1 MDIKEKATIKRF
13 FLFSFFLIYLSG
25 LSNDVPAQD
34 YPIQPVPFTAVKL
47 NDGFWAPRIKR
58 NHEVTIPIAIEQCYK
73 TGRVDNFLFAA
84 GLKEGKFCTDYPFDD
99 TDIYKIIEGASYSI
113 QTFPDK
119 ELEAKIDTLIEYIG
133 KAQEPDGYLYTTRTI
148 DPNHPHEWAGSK
160 RWEKVSNL
168 SHELYNSG
176 HLYEAAVAH
185 YQATGKRT
193 LLDIAIK
200 NADLLCRDFGP
211 GKLDNYPGHQ
221 IVEMGLVKMYRA
233 TGKKEYLDLAKFFL
247 DIRDKGRQYNQSHK
261 KVTEQTEAVG
271 HAVRATY
278 MYSGMA
284 DVAAL
289 TGDTAYTN
297 AIISIWKDVIRGKL
311 YITGGIGAT
320 GGHEGFGPPYVLPNL
335 TAYNET
341 CAAIGNIYWNYR
353 LFLLDGN
360 AEYYDVLERTLYN
373 GMISGVSLSG
383 DRFFYPNPLESQ
395 GKHQRSE
402 WFGCACCPSNV
413 CRFTPSVPGY
423 IYAKN
428 NDRLYVNLYM
438 SNKADIDLDGN
449 KTELTQVTDYPWT
462 GDIEITLKPQEE
474 KTFEIALRIPGWAR
488 NLPVPG
494 DLYSFDGTDESE
506 IQLSVNGIPADYQM
520 QNGYAVLKQQWKNGD
535 KINLDLPMTV
545 RRIRANEKVTADVNR
560 VALQRGPI
568 VYCAEW
574 PDNDGH
580 VLNLVL
586 PDDAELTSGY
596 REDLLNGVTV
606 IRGQAFDAIFGRDGK
621 SVSKQQKEFLA
632 IPYYAWANRG
642 PGEME
647 VWLAR
652 DESAIQ
658 LPTPPGLIPNASFE
672 KQTDNKPDGW
682 EPQIYS
688 GDAEFDCVRGGHSGQ
703 WCVTIASQSGTD
715 AGWLASA
722 TVEPHSK
729 YRLSAWIKTENISA
743 DSGRGALLNLHNIQP
758 LQTPAVTG
766 TKDWNRVEIVF
777 NSGDNSIVEINCLLG
792 GWGLSTG
799 TAWYDDVQ
807 LELIP

>member
-1 MDIKEKATIKRF
+1 MKRLL
-13 FLFSFFLIYLSG
+13 LFSLFQLYL
-25 LSNDVPAQD
+25 LSLFNVALAQD
-34 YPIQPVPFTAVKL
+34 YPIQPVPFTAVKV

-58 NHEVTIPIAIEQCYK
+58 NHDVTIPIAIEQCYK

-84 GLKEGKFCTDYPFDD
+84 GLKEGKFCTEFPFDD
-99 TDIYKIIEGASYSI
+99 TDIYKIIEGASYSL

-176 HLYEAAVAH
+176 HLFEAAVAH

-221 IVEMGLVKMYRA
+221 IIEMGLVKMYRV

-247 DIRDKGRQYNQSHK
+247 DIRDKGRQYNQSHR

-289 TGDTAYTN
+289 TGDIAYTK
-297 AIISIWKDVIRGKL
+297 AIIRIWEDIIRGKL
-311 YITGGIGAT
+311 YITGGIGAM
-320 GGHEGFGPPYVLPNL
+320 GGHEGFGPAYMLPNL
-335 TAYNET
+335 SAYNET
-341 CAAIGNIYWNYR
+341 CAAIGNIYCNYR

-360 AEYYDVLERTLYN
+360 AKYYDVLERTLYN
-373 GMISGVSLSG
+373 GLISGVSLTG

-402 WFGCACCPSNV
+402 WFGCACCPSNI
-413 CRFTPSVPGY
+413 CRFIPSVPGY
-423 IYAKN
+423 VYAKD
-428 NDRLYVNLYM
+428 NDKFFVNLYM
-438 SNKADIDLDGN
+438 SNEASIDLNGN
-449 KTELTQVTDYPWT
+449 KIELIQETDYPWS
-462 GDIEITLKPQEE
+462 GDIEITVKPEEE
-474 KTFEIALRIPGWAR
+474 KLFEIALRIPGWAQNR
-488 NLPVPG
+488 PVPG
-494 DLYSFDGTDESE
+494 DLYSFDTADKSE
-506 IQLSVNGIPADYQM
+506 IQLTVNDQPADYEM
-520 QNGYAVLKQQWKNGD
+520 QNGYAVLRQQWTSGD
-535 KINLDLPMTV
+535 KINLNLPMPI
-545 RRIRANEKVTADVNR
+545 RRIAANEKVAADLNR

-574 PDNDGH
+574 PDNEGH

-586 PDDAELTSGY
+586 ANDVELTTEY

-606 IRGQAFDAIFGRDGK
+606 IRGKAVALNRSKDSN
-621 SVSKQQKEFLA
+621 SVSKQQDFMA

-642 PGEME
+642 PGEMA

-652 DESAIQ
+652 EESAAQ
-658 LPTPPGLIPNASFE
+658 PLMPPGLIPNASFE

-682 EPQIYS
+682 EPQTYN
-688 GDAEFDCVRGGHSGQ
+688 GNAKFDCVQGGRSGK
-703 WCVTIASQSGTD
+703 WCIMIESPGGAD
-715 AGWLASA
+715 AGWLTTA
-722 TVEPHSK
+722 TIELNSK
-729 YRLSAWIKTENISA
+729 YKLSAWIKTENLSA

-766 TKDWNRVEIVF
+766 TKDWSKVEIMF
-777 NSGDNSIVEINCLLG
+777 NSGDNTFVQINCLLG
-792 GWGLSTG
+792 GWGTSTG
-799 TAWYDDVQ
+799 KAWFDDVH